1 MNGQQAMPPVEN
13 MTPSETNELLAYLF
27 SRDRELQVQAAV
39 EGGPRTNRYE
49 RTEYRRLR
57 DHEGYPGVRPPWGT
71 LSAIDLNNG
80 GLVWQVP
87 LGEYTEL
94 TDRGIPRTGTENFGG
109 PLVTAGG
116 LVFVSG
122 TKDRRIRAFD
132 LSTGEEMWSHE
143 LPFIGSAPPATY
155 RVNGRQYLVIPATG
169 GGTLRLYD
177 ESVDVGD
184 AFVAF
189 ALP

>member
-1 MNGQQAMPPVEN
+1 
-13 MTPSETNELLAYLF
+13 
-27 SRDRELQVQAAV
+27 
-39 EGGPRTNRYE
+39 
-49 RTEYRRLR
+49 
-57 DHEGYPGVRPPWGT
+57 
-71 LSAIDLNNG
+71 
-80 GLVWQVP
+80 
-87 LGEYTEL
+87 
-94 TDRGIPRTGTENFGG
+94 
-109 PLVTAGG
+109 
-116 LVFVSG
+116 
-122 TKDRRIRAFD
+122 
-132 LSTGEEMWSHE
+132 MWSHE